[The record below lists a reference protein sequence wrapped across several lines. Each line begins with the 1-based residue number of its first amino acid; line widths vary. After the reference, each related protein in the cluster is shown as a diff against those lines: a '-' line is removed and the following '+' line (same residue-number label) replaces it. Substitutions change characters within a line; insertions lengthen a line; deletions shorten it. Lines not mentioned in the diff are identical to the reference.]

1 MVKISKSRHLA
12 KAITWRI
19 IGTLD
24 TFLLG
29 WFLSGSIEIGAFI
42 GGAEVFTKTFLYFIH
57 ERIWYKYI
65 KLGVTNIRKTK

>member
-1 MVKISKSRHLA
+1 MTRISHTRHLA

-29 WFLSGSIEIGAFI
+29 WFLSGSIEMGALI

-57 ERIWYKYI
+57 ERIWYNYI
-65 KLGVTNIRKTK
+65 KLGVRNIRKTK

>member
-1 MVKISKSRHLA
+1 MVKISRSRHLA

-29 WFLSGSIEIGAFI
+29 WFLSGSIEIGVLI

-65 KLGVTNIRKTK
+65 KLGVINTRKTK